1 MTDNTTPAPEIE
13 ASLAKGIHL
22 PPQPWVLAEI
32 DALLQRNACSLRQLA
47 ALVGKDAGLTARV
60 FKVVHSPLFGLRR
73 EVSSLEQALSL
84 LGLQPA
90 LVIIKGAALRDAVGG
105 EGKSLEAF
113 WERANDIALLCGLI
127 ARRQAEVLGIAPGE
141 AHLAGL
147 FHDCGVPILMQRF
160 PGYCQ
165 NLHQAWP
172 DLGEEDAAVGTCH
185 AAVGALLAR
194 YWKLPES
201 VCRAIRHHHEV
212 ADDLLAELPLLAV
225 LLAATHLRNLFYG
238 YAEAGW
244 EKSEPAVLA
253 ALGVSPLTRNEFVD
267 EMLAQFEENLSV

>member
-1 MTDNTTPAPEIE
+1 MNRDTTPGPELE
-13 ASLAKGIHL
+13 ALFAKGIHL
-22 PPQPWVLAEI
+22 PPQPKVLAEI
-32 DALLQRNACSLRQLA
+32 DALLQRNACSLRQVA
-47 ALVGKDAGLTARV
+47 AVVGKDAGLTARV
-60 FKVVHSPLFGLRR
+60 FKAAHSPLFGVGR

-90 LVIIKGAALRDAVGG
+90 LVIIKGAALREAVGG
-105 EGKSLEAF
+105 EGGSLEAF

-127 ARRQAEVLGIAPGE
+127 ARRQADVLGIPAGE

-165 NLHQAWP
+165 NLQHAWP
-172 DLGEEDAAVGTCH
+172 DLEQEDAAIGTCH

-194 YWKLPES
+194 NWKLPEA
-201 VCRAIRHHHEV
+201 VCRTIRHHHEV
-212 ADDLLAELPLLAV
+212 ADDLLADLPLLAV

-244 EKSEPAVLA
+244 EKTEPAVLA

-267 EMLAQFEENLSV
+267 EMLAQFEENLPA